1 MNENQKSKLDL
12 IEKNII
18 QTDITDKML
27 CIFFKLFH
35 YILGQK
41 YRKKKINSN

>member
-18 QTDITDKML
+18 QTLQIK
-27 CIFFKLFH
+27 CYVSSSNFFII
-35 YILGQK
+35 Y
-41 YRKKKINSN
+41 